1 MNNIIKHNITTT
13 NDNNNTNNIDTK
25 YGAILLANLKTMRN
39 SMSNFSLEQFVLLSL
54 ENLML
59 LERSEYLDML
69 KKDGVRDK
77 GNGTYPRVFKSLARN
92 SMIINIPRTRYT
104 DFKPLTIEILK
115 YQQEQVNDLVLKLYR
130 KGLTCR
136 DISETLKD
144 FFGEEISYSQVSNL
158 AERFHELR
166 TAWQNSTLES
176 YYKVIFMDA
185 IYITVKRDNSYAKE
199 PVHIIYGVR
208 SDNKRELLYLDVNPT
223 ESSDSWGDGLANLK
237 KRGVTNIDLVVADG
251 LQGLE
256 DQVHQYFPGT
266 NFQKCV
272 VHKIRGCLNKVRP
285 SDKQEVANDLKHVF
299 DNFDKSATLEEAK
312 DKLQNFVIK
321 WKSTYPSITK
331 TFDFEEDKNI
341 EYYFTYIKFPCEIRR
356 MVYTTNSIES
366 LNKKIRKATK
376 NKQSFDKVDRLLDYL
391 FIVIKDF
398 EAENWMKYPVTAF
411 SVL

>member
-1 MNNIIKHNITTT
+1 M
-13 NDNNNTNNIDTK
+13 
-25 YGAILLANLKTMRN
+25 
-39 SMSNFSLEQFVLLSL
+39 Q
-54 ENLML
+54 
-59 LERSEYLDML
+59 L
-69 KKDGVRDK
+69 KKDGVREK
-77 GNGTYPRVFKSLARN
+77 GNGTYPRSFKSLARN

-158 AERFHELR
+158 AERFNELR
-166 TAWQNSTLES
+166 LAWQNSPLDT

-185 IYITVKRDNSYAKE
+185 IYITVKRENSYAKE

-223 ESSDSWGDGLANLK
+223 ESATSWGEGLAKLK
-237 KRGVTNIDLVVADG
+237 ERGVKKIDLIVADG
-251 LQGLE
+251 LPALE
-256 DQVHQYFPGT
+256 DQVHQYFPGAA
-266 NFQKCV
+266 FQKCV
-272 VHKIRGCLNKVRP
+272 VHKIRGSLNKVRP
-285 SDKQEVANDLKHVF
+285 NDKQNVANDLKEVF
-299 DNFDKSATLEEAK
+299 DNFDKGASLEAAK
-312 DKLQNFVIK
+312 AKLQSFVTK
-321 WKSTYPSITK
+321 WKSTYPSVIK
-331 TFDFEEDKNI
+331 TFDFDEDKNI

-356 MVYTTNSIES
+356 MIYTTNSIES

-376 NKQSFDKVDRLLDYL
+376 NKQSFDKVERLLDYL

-398 EAENWMKYPVTAF
+398 EAENWMKYPVNSFSAF
-411 SVL
+411 